1 MNRSIFTSLWFV
13 FTFRISLQLRQLW
26 KKLNLVGNLH
36 GCWNWFCCLVTL
48 WMLAPGMNRRL
59 DLNSVS

>member
-26 KKLNLVGNLH
+26 KKLN
-36 GCWNWFCCLVTL
+36 
-48 WMLAPGMNRRL
+48 
-59 DLNSVS
+59 